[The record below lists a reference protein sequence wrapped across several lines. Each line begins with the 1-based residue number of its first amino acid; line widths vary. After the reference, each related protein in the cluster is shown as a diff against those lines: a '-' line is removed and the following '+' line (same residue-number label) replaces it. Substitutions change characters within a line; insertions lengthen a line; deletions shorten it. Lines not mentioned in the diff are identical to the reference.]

1 MEVKEMGKKLKT
13 KTSLNKLVL
22 AFLQGVSLSGVMMGA
37 LLSQSGLA
45 TPKPSETGFVQKAG
59 FFPHQSSIIAQNSSS
74 PEADRLLQEGVQ
86 LLQQGT
92 AESLRAALEK
102 LEAARQLYRAAGD
115 AKKEA
120 LTLLVMGKIN
130 DDLGEKQKALE
141 FYNQALTLT
150 RTVGD
155 KWGEATTLNN
165 IGSMHFNQGEKQK
178 ALEFYNQALPL
189 RRAVGDKQGEAG
201 TLNNIGGVYSSL
213 GEKQQA
219 LEFYNQALPLFR
231 AVGDKGGEAMTLNNI
246 GAVHDDLGEMQQALE
261 FYNQAL
267 LLRRAVGDKRG
278 EAGTLNNIGLVY
290 HSQGDKQKALE
301 FYSQALPLIR
311 AVGDKGGEATTLN
324 NIGGVHSDGGEKQK
338 ALEFFNQALLLR
350 RAVGDKGGEAGTL
363 NNIGGVHSDGG
374 EKQKALEFYNQA
386 LPLFR
391 AVGDRRGEATTLSNI
406 GLVYSDLGEKQKAL
420 EFFNQALP
428 LLLAVGDRGGEAATL
443 NSIGSVYYSL
453 GEKQKALEFFNQAL
467 PLKRA
472 VGDRGGEATTL
483 NNIGGVYSFLGEKQK
498 ALEFYHQALPLFQAV
513 GDRGGQAATLNN
525 IGSAHYSRGEQQQ
538 ALEFYNQALPLR
550 RAVED
555 RGGEAVTLN
564 NIGTV
569 YSDLGEKQKALEL
582 FNQALPLTRAVG
594 DRGGEATILG
604 NFADLRRSQGN
615 LTEALT
621 DIEAAIAIIEDLRT
635 KIGSQELRQSYFATV
650 QDYYQFY
657 IDLLMQLHQ
666 QNPSQG
672 YDAKALHASE
682 RSRARSLLELLT
694 EAGANIRQGVDP
706 QLLQQEQ
713 NLQQRFNAAEYQRSQ
728 LTKGQY
734 TQQQFDELKAQSDS
748 LRNQLQELQAKIRV
762 TSPGYASLK
771 YPQPLNLEQI
781 QQQVLDEDTLLLEY
795 SLGEDRSYLWA
806 VTKNSIASYVL
817 PKQSEIKAVAES
829 FREAV
834 TKDSTASVES
844 GLALSQMLLTPVASQ
859 LGKKRLLIV
868 GDGVL
873 QYVPFAAL
881 PIPSSPTAP
890 LLVENEIVTL
900 PSASTIAI
908 QRQQLQNRSPVPKTV
923 AVLADPVFDKDDP
936 RLTKTPPQES
946 PETLNNSALTR
957 ATRNLGLGQ
966 IGPEFSRLEYTRTE
980 AQKILALVPESQRL
994 QALDFNASLPQVTNP
1009 NLSQYQIV
1017 HLATHGILDSVNPEL
1032 SGVVLSLFNGQ
1043 GNPQDGFL
1051 RLHDIFNLNLP
1062 AELVVLSA
1070 CQTGLGKQ
1078 VSGEGLVGLTRGFMY
1093 AGARRVV
1100 VSLWSVNDVATS
1112 EVMAKFYQKMLSQ
1125 GKNPILAL
1133 REAQLEM
1140 FNSGQWQSPYYW
1152 AAFTVQGDW
1161 R

>member
-1 MEVKEMGKKLKT
+1 MEVEGMGKKLKQ
-13 KTSLNKLVL
+13 KTSQDKLVL
-22 AFLQGVSLSGVMMGA
+22 AFLQGVSLSGVIMGA
-37 LLSQSGLA
+37 LLSESGLA
-45 TPKPSETGFVQKAG
+45 TPNPSETGFVQKAG
-59 FFPHQSSIIAQNSSS
+59 SLGESRFCRDALAIEIAAIQTKPACAGFHEPVSPLTSWKEADKISLAGTLSAGIEKWDATGSFSHQSSIIAQTSSS

-86 LLQQGT
+86 LFKQGT

-102 LEAARQLYRAAGD
+102 WEAARQLYRAAGD
-115 AKKEA
+115 KGNEA
-120 LTLLVMGKIN
+120 VTLVGMGSIN
-130 DDLGEKQKALE
+130 DDLGEKRKALE
-141 FYNQALTLT
+141 FYNQALPLL
-150 RTVGD
+150 RAVGD
-155 KWGEATTLNN
+155 RGGEATTLTN
-165 IGSMHFNQGEKQK
+165 IGLVYSSLGEKQK

-189 RRAVGDKQGEAG
+189 VR
-201 TLNNIGGVYSSL
+201 
-213 GEKQQA
+213 
-219 LEFYNQALPLFR
+219 
-231 AVGDKGGEAMTLNNI
+231 
-246 GAVHDDLGEMQQALE
+246 
-261 FYNQAL
+261 
-267 LLRRAVGDKRG
+267 
-278 EAGTLNNIGLVY
+278 
-290 HSQGDKQKALE
+290 
-301 FYSQALPLIR
+301 
-311 AVGDKGGEATTLN
+311 
-324 NIGGVHSDGGEKQK
+324 
-338 ALEFFNQALLLR
+338 
-350 RAVGDKGGEAGTL
+350 
-363 NNIGGVHSDGG
+363 
-374 EKQKALEFYNQA
+374 
-386 LPLFR
+386 
-391 AVGDRRGEATTLSNI
+391 
-406 GLVYSDLGEKQKAL
+406 
-420 EFFNQALP
+420 
-428 LLLAVGDRGGEAATL
+428 AVGDRGGEAATL
-443 NSIGSVYYSL
+443 NNIGLVYNSLGEKQKALEFLNQALPLRRAVGDRQGEATTLNNIGGVYSSL

-483 NNIGGVYSFLGEKQK
+483 NNIGFVYNSLGEKQK
-498 ALEFYHQALPLFQAV
+498 ALEFY
-513 GDRGGQAATLNN
+513 
-525 IGSAHYSRGEQQQ
+525 
-538 ALEFYNQALPLR
+538 
-550 RAVED
+550 
-555 RGGEAVTLN
+555 
-564 NIGTV
+564 
-569 YSDLGEKQKALEL
+569 
-582 FNQALPLTRAVG
+582 NQALPLTRAVG
-594 DRGGEATILG
+594 DRGGEATTLNNIGGVYESLG
-604 NFADLRRSQGN
+604 EKQKALEFYNQALPLLRAVGDRGGEAATLNNIGFVYNSLGEKQKALEFYNQALPLLRAVGDRRGEAMTLNNIGGVYSSLGEKQKALKFLNQALPLTRAVGDRGGEAGTLNNIGRMYDSLGEKQKALEFYNQALPLFRAVGDRQGEATTLSNFAYLRRNQGN

-650 QDYYQFY
+650 QNYYQFY

-713 NLQQRFNAAEYQRSQ
+713 NLQQRLNAVENQRYQ

-734 TQQQFDELKAQSDS
+734 TQEQVDELKAQSDS
-748 LRNQLQELQAKIRV
+748 LLNQFKELQAKIRV
-762 TSPGYASLK
+762 TSPRYANLK
-771 YPQPLNLEQI
+771 YPDPLNLEQI

-817 PKQSEIKAVAES
+817 PKQSEIEAAAES

-834 TKDSTASVES
+834 TKDSKASVES
-844 GLALSQMLLTPVASQ
+844 GLPLSQMLLTPVASQ

-881 PIPSSPTAP
+881 PIPFSPTAP
-890 LLVENEIVTL
+890 LVVQNEIVTL

-966 IGPEFSRLEYTRTE
+966 SGPEFSRLEYTRTE

-994 QALDFNASLPQVTNP
+994 QALDFNASLPQATDR

-1017 HLATHGILDSVNPEL
+1017 HLATHGVLDPVNPEL
-1032 SGVVLSLFNGQ
+1032 SGVVLSLLNEQGQ
-1043 GNPQDGFL
+1043 PEDGFL

-1070 CQTGLGKQ
+1070 CKTGLGKQ
-1078 VSGEGLVGLTRGFMY
+1078 VRGEGLVGLTRGFMY

-1112 EVMAKFYQKMLSQ
+1112 EVMAKFYQKMLNQ
-1125 GKNPILAL
+1125 GKNPIQAL

-1140 FNSGQWQSPYYW
+1140 FHSGQWQSPYYW